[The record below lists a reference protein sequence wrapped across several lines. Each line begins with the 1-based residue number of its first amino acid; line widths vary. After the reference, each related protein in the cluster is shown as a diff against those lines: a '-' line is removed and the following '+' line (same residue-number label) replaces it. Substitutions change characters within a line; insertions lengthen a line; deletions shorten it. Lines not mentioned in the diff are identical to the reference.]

1 MVLASDG
8 VLHFLSPVTAKEL
21 LKPLQFIPANAHA
34 TDLAAVNGVIYT
46 ATVNGCGGVP
56 NALWAAEPGGDQQSR
71 SWNTNGGSVAGTM
84 AFGSDGTV
92 YAAIGEGRAAEG
104 GYSDSI
110 VALDPATLTIKDWF
124 THPGADF
131 KSTPVV
137 FRSQGKEL
145 LAEATG
151 DGRLFLLDTASLGG
165 ADHET
170 PLQVTPPSSGSRMN
184 VAPAGL
190 ASWTDE
196 NGVQWLLAPSGSP
209 SLSAGFKTTNGAVA
223 NGAIVA
229 WKMSAGPKASLE
241 AAWVSRD
248 MIAPLPPIVVNGVIF
263 AVASGEYHPG
273 DAAIGNSERMA
284 RSSPAV
290 LHALDAA
297 TGKEIWNSGKTIT
310 SFMHGGGIS
319 GAAGQ
324 VYLGTHD
331 GTLWSLRSPNEE
343 GPEKSEPSFL
353 D

>member
-1 MVLASDG
+1 MELASNG

-21 LKPLQFIPANAHA
+21 LKPLPFIPANARA
-34 TDLAAVNGVIYT
+34 TDLAPVNGVIYT
-46 ATVNGCGGVP
+46 ATVNGCVGVP
-56 NALWAAEPGGDQQSR
+56 NALWAIDPGGENQQAR
-71 SWNTNGGSVAGTM
+71 SWKTNGGSVVGTM

-92 YAAIGEGRAAEG
+92 YAALGGGRHEDG

-137 FRSQGKEL
+137 FRSEGKEL

-151 DGRLFLLDTASLGG
+151 DGRVFLLDTASLGG
-165 ADHET
+165 ADHHT
-170 PLQVTPPSSGSRMN
+170 PLQVTPPSSGSRTS
-184 VAPAGL
+184 VVPDGL

-229 WKMSAGPKASLE
+229 WKIAAGPKASLE
-241 AAWVSRD
+241 PAWVSRD
-248 MIAPLPPIVVNGVIF
+248 MIAPLPPMVVNGVIF

-273 DAAIGNSERMA
+273 DAAIGNSDRTA

-290 LHALDAA
+290 LYALDAT
-297 TGKEIWNSGKTIT
+297 TGKEIWNSGMAMT
-310 SFMHGGGIS
+310 SFAHGTGLS
-319 GAAGQ
+319 SSPGQ
-324 VYLGTHD
+324 VYLATSD
-331 GTLWSLRSPNEE
+331 GIVYAFGMPWERQ
-343 GPEKSEPSFL
+343 
-353 D
+353 